1 MSNTIAE
8 NIIRRFNEIDRVYF
22 SKDEIIR
29 IINVTTSIHNRSSIT
44 INDVTIL
51 PENFH
56 VIIGDKTVVL
66 TKTEFE
72 LLYLLMDDNS
82 RIYPRNK
89 ILNDVWGSDVI
100 VSERTIDVHVC
111 KLNKKLG
118 RQVIQNVK
126 MVGYKCVI

>member
-1 MSNTIAE
+1 M
-8 NIIRRFNEIDRVYF
+8 
-22 SKDEIIR
+22 
-29 IINVTTSIHNRSSIT
+29 
-44 INDVTIL
+44 
-51 PENFH
+51 
-56 VIIGDKTVVL
+56 VL

-72 LLYLLMDDNS
+72 LLYLLMDNNS
-82 RIYPRNK
+82 RICPRNK